1 MNSRQS
7 TYFSTYSRQGTYGN
21 YADDEPQSPDT
32 SYNFPTAPFI
42 AEPEMFD
49 FPRPGLAQE
58 QPYSQEQPS
67 YQEQPYSQQP
77 SYSQTPSPSF
87 TSTTFTTTG
96 PETPSPDQSFYG
108 TLQDR
113 KGDDGSFMSSSSG
126 GFGFDEMGDRVKG
139 FGEDLHKDWDKFKG
153 WFGKKVGRQ
162 SPQSSHSRSQSE
174 SHKRDA
180 SQRMGRAYQMP
191 KSREAT
197 PTAPPPPPPP
207 YSIAHAVTRPANLAV
222 PVPVPSRPYYTGYY
236 DSNQQW

>member
-153 WFGKKVGRQ
+153 WFGKKEGRRNHRDN
-162 SPQSSHSRSQSE
+162 QSSHSQSQSE
-174 SHKRDA
+174 SHKRDD
-180 SQRMGRAYQMP
+180 SPRMGRAYQPP

-197 PTAPPPPPPP
+197 PTAPPPP
-207 YSIAHAVTRPANLAV
+207 YSVAHAIPNLAV
-222 PVPVPSRPYYTGYY
+222 PVPPRPYYAGYY